1 MPTLAVFTKNR
12 LNPAYSAARTAADRV
27 AAAGG
32 ASTRHYVP
40 EKPDN
45 VEQQKALVEQA
56 IGDKPDAV
64 VFVPVHDT
72 EMVPDAAKFARAG
85 IPVITAINRM
95 AGDFVS
101 HVGSDDVNVG
111 YVSAKALFQSLGGK
125 GKVIAID
132 GPLAAPTCR
141 DRADGVRK
149 ALADFPGIELLGAAD
164 GANLRREGREAT
176 AGLLARYPHV
186 EGVWAAN
193 DVMAYGALEAL
204 EAAKRSAKVT
214 GVNGLDEA
222 IDNVAKGRMLATV
235 DFSAFK
241 IAHFAAE
248 AALRHLRGE
257 RVPAS
262 IDVPT
267 VLIDKSN
274 VADWRAPVE
283 ARPVPAWESIVKRS

>member
-1 MPTLAVFTKNR
+1 MVTLAVFTKNR

-27 AAAGG
+27 AKAAG
-32 ASTRHYVP
+32 AVTRHYVP
-40 EKPDN
+40 ETPDN
-45 VEQQKALVEQA
+45 IGQQKALVEQA
-56 IGDKPDAV
+56 ISNRPDAV

-72 EMVPDAAKFARAG
+72 EMVPDAAKFAKAG
-85 IPVITAINRM
+85 IPVVTAINRM
-95 AGDFVS
+95 PGDFVS

-111 YVSAKALFQSLGGK
+111 YVSAKALFSGLGGK

-141 DRADGVRK
+141 DRAQGVRR
-149 ALADFPGIELLGAAD
+149 ALAEFPGIELLGAAD
-164 GANLRREGREAT
+164 GANLRKEGRDAT
-176 AGLLARYPHV
+176 AGLLARHAQV
-186 EGVWAAN
+186 DGVWAAN

-204 EAAKRSAKVT
+204 DAARRSAKVT

-222 IDNVAKGRMLATV
+222 VDNVATGRMLATV

-257 RVPAS
+257 PVPKS

-267 VLIDKSN
+267 LLIDRSN
-274 VADWRAPVE
+274 VAAWRAPVE
-283 ARPVPAWESIVKRS
+283 DRPVPAWHEIVRP

>member
-12 LNPAYSAARTAADRV
+12 LNPAYAAARTAADRV

-32 ASTRHYVP
+32 AGTRHYVP

-45 VEQQKALVEQA
+45 IEQQKALVEQA
-56 IGDKPDAV
+56 LKDRPDAV
-64 VFVPVHDT
+64 VFVPVHDA

-85 IPVITAINRM
+85 IPVVTAINRM

-111 YVSAKALFQSLGGK
+111 YVSATALFHGLGGT

-141 DRADGVRK
+141 DRAQGVRK
-149 ALADFPGIELLGAAD
+149 ALAEFPGIELLGATN
-164 GANLRREGREAT
+164 GANLRKEGREA
-176 AGLLARYPHV
+176 AAALLARHARV
-186 EGVWAAN
+186 DGVWAAN
-193 DVMAYGALEAL
+193 DVMAYGVLEAL
-204 EAAKRSAKVT
+204 DAAGRSAKVT

-222 IDNVAKGRMLATV
+222 IDNVANGRMLATV

-257 RVPAS
+257 RVPRE

-267 VLIDKSN
+267 VLIDQAT
-274 VADWRAPVE
+274 VAAWRAPVE
-283 ARPVPAWESIVKRS
+283 ARPVPRWEDIVK

>member
-12 LNPAYSAARTAADRV
+12 LNPAYAAARTAADRV
-27 AAAGG
+27 AAANA

-40 EKPDN
+40 EKPDDI
-45 VEQQKALVEQA
+45 EQQKALVEQA
-56 IGDKPDAV
+56 LRDRPDAV
-64 VFVPVHDT
+64 VFVPVHDA

-85 IPVITAINRM
+85 IPVVTAINRM
-95 AGDFVS
+95 QGDFVS

-111 YVSAKALFQSLGGK
+111 YISATALFRGLGGR

-141 DRADGVRK
+141 DRAEGVRK
-149 ALADFPGIELLGAAD
+149 ALAEFPGIELLDAAD
-164 GANLRREGREAT
+164 GANLRNQGREA
-176 AGLLARYPHV
+176 AARLLARHARID
-186 EGVWAAN
+186 GVWAAN

-204 EAAKRSAKVT
+204 DAAKRSARVT

-222 IDNVAKGRMLATV
+222 IDNVAAGRMLATV

-257 RVPAS
+257 RVPRE
-262 IDVPT
+262 IDVPV
-267 VLIDKSN
+267 VLIDKAN
-274 VADWRAPVE
+274 VASWRSPVE
-283 ARPVPAWESIVKRS
+283 ARPVPRWEEIV

>member
-1 MPTLAVFTKNR
+1 MPTIAVFTKNR
-12 LNPAYSAARTAADRV
+12 LNPAYAAARTAADRV
-27 AAAGG
+27 AAAAG

-45 VEQQKALVEQA
+45 ISQQKALVEQA
-56 IGDKPDAV
+56 LKDRPDAV
-64 VFVPVHDT
+64 VFVPVHDV
-72 EMVPDAAKFARAG
+72 EMVPDAVKFARAG
-85 IPVITAINRM
+85 IPVVTAINRM

-111 YVSAKALFQSLGGK
+111 YISATALFRGLGGN

-141 DRADGVRK
+141 DRAQGVRK
-149 ALADFPGIELLGAAD
+149 ALAEFPGIELLGSAD
-164 GANLRREGREAT
+164 GANLRNEGREA
-176 AGLLARYPHV
+176 ASRLLARHALV
-186 EGVWAAN
+186 DGVWAAN
-193 DVMAYGALEAL
+193 DVMAYGVLEAL
-204 EAAKRSAKVT
+204 DAAARSAKVT

-222 IDNVAKGRMLATV
+222 IDNVATGRMLATV

-248 AALRHLRGE
+248 AALRRLRGE
-257 RVPAS
+257 RVPRE

-267 VLIDKSN
+267 VLIDKAN
-274 VADWRAPVE
+274 VAAWCAPVE
-283 ARPVPAWESIVKRS
+283 ARPVPRWDEIVR

>member
-1 MPTLAVFTKNR
+1 MALTLAVFTKNR

-27 AAAGG
+27 AASAGG
-32 ASTRHYVP
+32 TARHYVP

-45 VEQQKALVEQA
+45 IEQQKVLVEQA
-56 IGDKPDAV
+56 IRDRPDAV

-72 EMVPDAAKFARAG
+72 EMVPDAAKFASAG

-95 AGDFVS
+95 PGDFVA

-111 YVSAKALFQSLGGK
+111 YISARKLFESLGGK

-141 DRADGVRK
+141 DRAQGVRK
-149 ALADFPGIELLGAAD
+149 ALAEFPGIELLGAAD
-164 GANLRREGREAT
+164 GANLRNEGRQA
-176 AGLLARYPHV
+176 AANLLALHSRV
-186 EGVWAAN
+186 DGVWAAN
-193 DVMAYGALEAL
+193 DVMAYGVLEAL
-204 EAAKRSAKVT
+204 DAAKRSAKVT

-222 IDNVAKGRMLATV
+222 IDNVGRGRMLATV

-248 AALRHLRGE
+248 AAVRHLRGE
-257 RVPAS
+257 RVPRE

-267 VLIDKSN
+267 VLIDSRN
-274 VADWRAPVE
+274 VTAWKLPVE
-283 ARPVPAWESIVKRS
+283 QRPVPAWNEIVR